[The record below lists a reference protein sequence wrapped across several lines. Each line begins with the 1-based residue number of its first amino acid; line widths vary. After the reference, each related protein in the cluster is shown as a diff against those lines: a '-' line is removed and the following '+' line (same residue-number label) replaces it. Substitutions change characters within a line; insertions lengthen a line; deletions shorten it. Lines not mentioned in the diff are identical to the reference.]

1 MSTVG
6 RRRRRNNDDN
16 RRMRRRLNPIVT
28 LRVYSSNYS
37 LMMSPDHRVFP
48 MELVPNK
55 LQLYLEERLFPSF
68 ICPLTGIIYNYP
80 PGVIYKEEDKYYLEI
95 ALADIQDYGRAEGY
109 DLENTEGIPAG
120 RTEGSIKIE
129 ITMINGALDNID
141 GMNGPMKFYIRE
153 PVSTDALFLRTGF
166 YVPTNQTENLRA
178 HEARDSYIREMNDA
192 QNNPFLQGQGSAA
205 GYAMGGK
212 RRRKKRTKKKSRR
225 KKRRTKKR
233 RKKKTRK
240 KRGGRVEVVIADK
253 NNLDTRKIYFYKR
266 VGSNWIFKGTYI
278 QTNGTNVLFNDWS
291 GSQKQGENIGRIG
304 GDGRSYTEDIRR
316 IEKIWEVDNASLA
329 VETMD
334 SLLGFI
340 GGKRRKKKKRKTRR

>member
-1 MSTVG
+1 M
-6 RRRRRNNDDN
+6 
-16 RRMRRRLNPIVT
+16 
-28 LRVYSSNYS
+28 SSNTVRIG
-37 LMMSPDHRVFP
+37 LFKD
-48 MELVPNK
+48 ENAAINA
-55 LQLYLEERLFPSF
+55 QWDDETTLEERPIITHNINEEIILCMTNDTFG
-68 ICPLTGIIYNYP
+68 GIIDYP
-80 PGVIYKEEDKYYLEI
+80 CGKIVKTGDKYYITIKKE
-95 ALADIQDYGRAEGY
+95 DRDNSSWNFDGWTAEGEEIIQSP
-109 DLENTEGIPAG
+109 DGTLIGINTTPELGLDDNDGVYFFVSCPGRGPTVLREGG
-120 RTEGSIKIE
+120 RRK
-129 ITMINGALDNID
+129 
-141 GMNGPMKFYIRE
+141 KR
-153 PVSTDALFLRTGF
+153 R
-166 YVPTNQTENLRA
+166 
-178 HEARDSYIREMNDA
+178 
-192 QNNPFLQGQGSAA
+192 
-205 GYAMGGK
+205 K

-253 NNLDTRKIYFYKR
+253 NDLSQGKIYFYKR

-340 GGKRRKKKKRKTRR
+340 GGKRRKKKKRTKKR